1 MINSWLCLFNWRNL
15 FLRGRSLEN
24 LYGRNSSSIFVCL
37 PAAERN
43 TVQTPAC
50 LLFICCV
57 RSFTYFCRVN
67 IKPLSRFSIF
77 ISLRPSVRP
86 SLPCS
91 PSGWFYMLQRFLE
104 VVWQHQQRTDVKVN
118 VHHGCPSVAARISMY
133 IPLLSSL
140 VTSTTQMS
148 PCTYLPSNSSMNQWW
163 NISYLEHSRRHVY
176 EWMLR

>member
-1 MINSWLCLFNWRNL
+1 MEAVEQNRIDTYFWRGETPAV
-15 FLRGRSLEN
+15 FL
-24 LYGRNSSSIFVCL
+24 Y
-37 PAAERN
+37 
-43 TVQTPAC
+43 AC
-50 LLFICCV
+50 LLLNEIQYKHRRASFLFAACA
-57 RSFTYFCRVN
+57 RSHIFVEKYKTSFSFLHFHFT
-67 IKPLSRFSIF
+67 L
-77 ISLRPSVRP
+77 SVRP